1 MTEQKLFAPLAVTPD
16 DFDFEEVDDEELE
29 ELDEIEICPGVFASR
44 NILEGEQ
51 RRALNLLEDAE
62 TVKPLVLQAAKEVT
76 RDNYQPREEVEN
88 ASRIF
93 MAVYDGT
100 LKADDLAPHD
110 SRIARFYKQLQ
121 RDEMKAFKQLFAMAI
136 EYGYKLAL
144 EGAPG
149 ADAAAEG
156 KK

>member
-1 MTEQKLFAPLAVTPD
+1 MTEQKLFAPLAIAPD

-29 ELDEIEICPGVFASR
+29 ELDEIEIFPGVFASR

-76 RDNYQPREEVEN
+76 HDNYQPREEVEN

>member
-1 MTEQKLFAPLAVTPD
+1 MTEQKLFAPLAVAPD
-16 DFDFEEVDDEELE
+16 DFDVEEVDEQ
-29 ELDEIEICPGVFASR
+29 ELDEVEIFPGVFASR

-51 RRALNLLEDAE
+51 RRAVNLLEDAE

-76 RDNYQPREEVEN
+76 RDYYQPREEVEK

-121 RDEMKAFKQLFAMAI
+121 RDEMKAFKQLFVMAI
-136 EYGYKLAL
+136 EYGYKLAQG
-144 EGAPG
+144 GAPG
-149 ADAAAEG
+149 ADEAAEG
-156 KK
+156 KNNG

>member
-1 MTEQKLFAPLAVTPD
+1 MTEQKLFAPLAVAPD

-29 ELDEIEICPGVFASR
+29 ELDEIEIFPGVFASR

-76 RDNYQPREEVEN
+76 RDHYKPREEVEN

-136 EYGYKLAL
+136 EYGYKLAQ